1 MPDPL
6 VLRRQGRLRASPR
19 PGWWARA
26 WLRSCEE
33 LAADPED
40 LRDGEVLA
48 RSGRVGAVVVI
59 SGMASAVVDPGADDA
74 VMAQVKV
81 APLTDDEWEVVVR
94 VLAGRSGHAAALE
107 AGQLPGD
114 LVDATDETGVE
125 LLPGA
130 AQVETACE
138 CGAWAQPC
146 RHALALAVLLGW
158 ALDADPWVLMLLRGR
173 TREALLD
180 ALLDAGSDRVDA
192 SAPGSVHDAAAR
204 AARILQLAE
213 RAPAGHG
220 LADAAVG
227 GHDPQLSTRLGA
239 CGSPVASLPGWRHT
253 PAPWMTDDG
262 FRWPPGSTEW
272 CPAASSMR
280 SA

>member
-48 RSGRVGAVVVI
+48 RSGRLGAVVVI
-59 SGMASAVVDPGADDA
+59 SGMASAVLDPGADDA

-81 APLTDDEWEVVVR
+81 APLADDEWEVVVR
-94 VLAGRSGHAAALE
+94 VLAERSGHAAALE

-114 LVDATDETGVE
+114 LVDATDEAGVE

-138 CGAWAQPC
+138 CGAWCQPC

-180 ALLDAGSDRVDA
+180 AVSDQVDA
-192 SAPGSVHDAAAR
+192 AGPGSVQDAAAR

-213 RAPAGHG
+213 GAPAGHG
-220 LADAAVG
+220 LADTAVAEY
-227 GHDPQLSTRLGA
+227 DEEVSRL
-239 CGSPVASLPGWRHT
+239 L
-253 PAPWMTDDG
+253 
-262 FRWPPGSTEW
+262 
-272 CPAASSMR
+272 
-280 SA
+280 